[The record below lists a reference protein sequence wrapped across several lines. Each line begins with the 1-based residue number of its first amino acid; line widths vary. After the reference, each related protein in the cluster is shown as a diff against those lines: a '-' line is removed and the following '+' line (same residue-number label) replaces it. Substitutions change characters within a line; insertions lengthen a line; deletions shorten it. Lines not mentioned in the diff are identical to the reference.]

1 MGGFVD
7 KAIEFGTL
15 GIVDDASGT
24 KAAQKAARDATN
36 AQLGAISAGQSQG
49 RADLTEGFEPA
60 MDYLKGGF
68 DGAQNELRRGFKP
81 TLNALNNGY
90 QGAQDALSSGF
101 DSARGD
107 YTNGFG
113 QALSG
118 LNNAQAGIEA
128 PIQNFYDEGAGAS
141 QVQAALSGALGP
153 QAQAQA
159 FQNYQESP
167 EVAYMREMGEKS
179 ALRGAASQGMS
190 LSGSVLAEL
199 NRRGT
204 GLAMQ
209 GFGDTMA
216 RLGSIANRGQA
227 AGNSLA
233 QARGNLATNTANLQQ
248 QQGQGLANMNMQLG
262 QGLANLQGQQGQ
274 SQAALYQQQANNLA
288 NLQSGRGQALSA
300 AQLLQGQNLAN
311 ISTGSA
317 AQQAQIHG
325 DLGVALGNASL
336 AQGQMG
342 YNLLGQAIGAGAS
355 AMGAA

>member
-7 KAIEFGTL
+7 KAIEIGTL
-15 GIVDDASGT
+15 GIVKDASGT
-24 KAAQKAARDATN
+24 KAASKAARDA
-36 AQLGAISAGQSQG
+36 AARQGSLLAEGSQSGIANLNENFQ
-49 RADLTEGFEPA
+49 PA
-60 MDYLKGGF
+60 MDYVQGGF
-68 DGAQNELRRGFKP
+68 DGAQQQITGGYGQAFG
-81 TLNALNNGY
+81 AMNNGY
-90 QGAQDALSSGF
+90 QGAQGALNSGF

-128 PIQNFYDEGAGAS
+128 PMQNFYNEGAGAS

-153 QAQAQA
+153 EAQAQA

-167 EVAYMREMGEKS
+167 ELAYMREMGEKS
-179 ALRGAASQGMS
+179 ALRGASSQGMA

-209 GFGDTMA
+209 GFGDSFA

-227 AGNSLA
+227 AGNNIA
-233 QARGNLATNTANLQQ
+233 QMRSNLANNQSHLYQ

-262 QGLANLQGQQGQ
+262 QGLANLQNQQGQ
-274 SQAALYQQQANNLA
+274 SQSALYQQQANNLA
-288 NLQSGRGQALSA
+288 NLQSGSGQALA
-300 AQLLQGQNLAN
+300 GMQQQHGQNLAN
-311 ISTGSA
+311 IATGNA
-317 AQQAQIHG
+317 AQQAQIAG
-325 DLGVALGNASL
+325 QLGVAQGNAAL

-342 YNLLGQAIGAGAS
+342 YGLLGTGIGAMLGGA
-355 AMGAA
+355 

>member
-7 KAIEFGTL
+7 KAIEVGTL
-15 GIVDDASGT
+15 GIVKDASGT
-24 KAAQKAARDATN
+24 KAASKAAREA
-36 AQLGAISAGQSQG
+36 AARQGALLAEGSQSGIANLNDNFQ
-49 RADLTEGFEPA
+49 PA
-60 MDYLKGGF
+60 MDYLQGGF
-68 DGAQNELRRGFKP
+68 DGAQQQITGGYNQAFG
-81 TLNALNNGY
+81 AMNNGY
-90 QGAQDALSSGF
+90 QGAQDAINLGF
-101 DSARGD
+101 NNATGQ
-107 YTNGFG
+107 YEQGFG

-118 LNNAQAGIEA
+118 LNSAQAGIEA

-153 QAQAQA
+153 QAQADA

-167 EVAYMREMGEKS
+167 EIAYMREMGEKS

-190 LSGSVLAEL
+190 MSGSVLAEL

-233 QARGNLATNTANLQQ
+233 QARGNLATNTANLQT

-262 QGLANLQGQQGQ
+262 QGLANLQNQQGQ
-274 SQAALYQQQANNLA
+274 SQSALYQQQANNLA
-288 NLQSGRGQALSA
+288 NLQSGSGQALA
-300 AQLLQGQNLAN
+300 GMQQQHGQNLAN
-311 ISTGSA
+311 IATGNA
-317 AQQAQIHG
+317 AQQAQIVG
-325 DLGVALGNASL
+325 QLGAAQGNAAL

-342 YNLLGQAIGAGAS
+342 YGLLGTGLGAMLGGA
-355 AMGAA
+355 